1 MATQLTPSGF
11 ERAASTMSRT
21 LSVSAAFLLP
31 LGAGFAFAWAFASSI
46 HNKNFPWITGRAL
59 GIAGYLALFALVAL
73 GVWMRHP
80 WRFRVG
86 IVHPEA
92 RLRAHATL
100 GIATVA
106 LIAGHLVFLASDHY
120 AGVGWVGAL
129 VPGLSRYRPVAV
141 GLGVGAFELLL
152 VIAAT
157 ARFAGRRGTK
167 HWLAI
172 HRLASVTFALTW
184 FHGVLAGTDTAA
196 LRLVYVATG
205 VSVAFLVGTR
215 AFFQHQS
222 REGDGASHSTGPTR
236 DTQDREVARA
246 LR

>member
-1 MATQLTPSGF
+1 MTPAVS
-11 ERAASTMSRT
+11 ERAASVVSRV
-21 LSVSAAFLLP
+21 LAASFAFVLP
-31 LGAGFAFAWAFASSI
+31 LGAGFAVAWAFATTV

-59 GIAGYLALFALVAL
+59 GIAGYLALSALVAL
-73 GVWMRHP
+73 GLWMRHP
-80 WRFRVG
+80 WRFRLG
-86 IVHPEA
+86 MFHPET

-100 GIATVA
+100 GVA
-106 LIAGHLVFLASDHY
+106 SVLLILGHLVFLASDHY
-120 AGVGWVGAL
+120 AGVGWIGAI
-129 VPGLSRYRPVAV
+129 VPGLSHYRRAAV

-196 LRLVYVATG
+196 LRVVYV
-205 VSVAFLVGTR
+205 VSGSLIALLFGTR
-215 AFFQHQS
+215 AFARSASVDGRDAEF
-222 REGDGASHSTGPTR
+222 EGATR
-236 DTQDREVARA
+236 
-246 LR
+246 